1 MRSTVKRI
9 LLNSVFEAFDYVMD
23 HYAPYGM
30 EDMVQRDDTYAVIS
44 IQDAQSDGFGFEFTE
59 SRYCREVLT
68 LRFDDVE
75 SDAPGSV
82 PFSGEM
88 AEEMI
93 RFILRNREADTLLI
107 HCYAGQS
114 RSRAAAAFA
123 VRMFGKDDSAYFQG
137 GRPNRL
143 VYETLEKIWAEKQ
156 GRSAGER

>member
-9 LLNSVFEAFDYVMD
+9 LLKSVFEAFDYVMD

-75 SDAPGSV
+75 SDVPGSV

-88 AEEMI
+88 A
-93 RFILRNREADTLLI
+93 EADTLLI

-123 VRMFGKDDSAYFQG
+123 VRMFGKDDAAYFQG

-143 VYETLEKIWAEKQ
+143 VYETLEKIWAEMQ

>member
-1 MRSTVKRI
+1 MKRV

-44 IQDAQSDGFGFEFTE
+44 IQDAQSGGFGFEFTE
-59 SRYCREVLT
+59 SRYCQDVLT

-75 SDAPGSV
+75 GDAEGAV
-82 PFSGEM
+82 PFSEKM

-93 RFILRNREADTLLI
+93 RFILRNRDADTLLI

-123 VRMFGKDDSAYFQG
+123 VKMFGQDDSPYFNG

-143 VYETLEKIWAEKQ
+143 VYELLEKKWLQMK
-156 GRSAGER
+156 GER

>member
-1 MRSTVKRI
+1 MKRI
-9 LLNSVFEAFDYVMD
+9 LLKSVFEAFDYVMD

-68 LRFDDVE
+68 LKFDDVE
-75 SDAPGSV
+75 GDVPGAV

-88 AEEMI
+88 ADEMI

-123 VRMFGKDDSAYFQG
+123 VKMFGKDNAAYFEG

-143 VYETLEKIWAEKQ
+143 VYELLEDKWQHMK
-156 GRSAGER
+156 GEG

>member
-1 MRSTVKRI
+1 MKSI
-9 LLNSVFEAFDYVMD
+9 LLKSVFEAFDYVMD

-30 EDMVQRDDTYAVIS
+30 EDMVQRDDAYAVIS
-44 IQDAQSDGFGFEFTE
+44 IQDAQSDGFGFLFTE

-75 SDAPGSV
+75 SAVPGAV
-82 PFSGEM
+82 PFSEEM

-93 RFILRNREADTLLI
+93 RFILRNRDVDTLLV

-123 VRMFGKDDSAYFQG
+123 VKMFGKDDSSFFQS

-143 VYETLEKIWAEKQ
+143 VYELLNRKWREMKESA
-156 GRSAGER
+156 AGER